1 MKLDD
6 KLVQLEGTL
15 EMMWFNPTFI
25 HEEIEAL
32 RVRSCVQDHTA
43 IM

>member
-1 MKLDD
+1 MKLND

-25 HEEIEAL
+25 NEEIEA
-32 RVRSCVQDHTA
+32 
-43 IM
+43 